1 MEPWYLHH
9 LFAERSAA
17 VLTRGAAM
25 VNVSIARRYARA
37 LLEVAVES
45 KNLEKT
51 TEQLTAFAQVL
62 QKNQDLADI
71 LLNPAF
77 TRPQRSAVVEALFKA
92 AGGLT
97 PEVANLMRLLVDRG
111 RLGYLPDIAR
121 VFLEM
126 ADMRAGVVRGK
137 ITSAVPL
144 PQESVQKLQAA
155 LEKITQRKVNLATS
169 VDPKVLG
176 GVSAQVGSVVY
187 DGTLRSQLDELKRTL
202 SQR

>member
-1 MEPWYLHH
+1 
-9 LFAERSAA
+9 
-17 VLTRGAAM
+17 M

-45 KNLEKT
+45 KTLEKT

-62 QKNQDLADI
+62 QKNQELADI

-77 TRPQRSAVVEALFKA
+77 TRPQRTAVVEALFKA

-97 PEVANLMRLLVDRG
+97 PEVSNLMRLLVDRG

-126 ADMRAGVVRGK
+126 ADKRAGVVRGK

-144 PQESVQKLQAA
+144 PAESVQSLQQA
-155 LEKITQRKVNLATS
+155 LEKITQRKVSLATH

>member
-1 MEPWYLHH
+1 
-9 LFAERSAA
+9 
-17 VLTRGAAM
+17 M

-37 LLEVAVES
+37 LLEVAVEA
-45 KNLEKT
+45 KTLEKT
-51 TEQLTAFAQVL
+51 TEQLTSFAQVL

-71 LLNPAF
+71 LLSPAF

-97 PEVANLMRLLVDRG
+97 AEVSNLMRLLVDRG

-126 ADMRAGVVRGK
+126 ADQRVGVVRGK

-144 PQESVQKLQAA
+144 PPESVQNLQQA
-155 LEKITQRKVNLATS
+155 LEKITQRKVNLATN
-169 VDPKVLG
+169 VDPRVLG

>member
-1 MEPWYLHH
+1 
-9 LFAERSAA
+9 
-17 VLTRGAAM
+17 M

-37 LLEVAVES
+37 LLEVALES
-45 KNLEKT
+45 KSLEKT
-51 TEQLTAFAQVL
+51 TDQLTSFAQVL
-62 QKNQDLADI
+62 QKNQDLSDI

-121 VFLEM
+121 VFLDM
-126 ADMRAGVVRGK
+126 ADQRVGLVRGK
-137 ITSAVPL
+137 ITSAVKL
-144 PQESVQKLQAA
+144 PPESVQKLQQA
-155 LEKITQRKVNLATS
+155 LEKITQRRVTLEEK
-169 VDPKVLG
+169 VDPRVLG

>member
-1 MEPWYLHH
+1 
-9 LFAERSAA
+9 
-17 VLTRGAAM
+17 M

-45 KNLEKT
+45 KTLEAT
-51 TEQLTAFAQVL
+51 TDQLTAFAQVL
-62 QKNQDLADI
+62 QKNEDLADI

-77 TRPQRSAVVEALFKA
+77 TRPQRTAVVEALFRA

-97 PEVANLMRLLVDRG
+97 PAVGNLLRLLVDRG

-121 VFLEM
+121 VFLDM
-126 ADMRAGVVRGK
+126 ADQRAGVVRGK
-137 ITSAVPL
+137 VTSAVPL
-144 PQESVQKLQAA
+144 PQESMQKLQQA
-155 LEKITQRKVNLATS
+155 LEKLTQKKVQLQAK
-169 VDPKVLG
+169 VDPRVLG

-202 SQR
+202 SQQ

>member
-1 MEPWYLHH
+1 
-9 LFAERSAA
+9 
-17 VLTRGAAM
+17 M

-45 KNLEKT
+45 KTLEAT
-51 TEQLTAFAQVL
+51 TEQLTSFAQVL
-62 QKNQDLADI
+62 QKNEDLADI

-77 TRPQRSAVVEALFKA
+77 TRPQRTAVVEALFRA

-97 PEVANLMRLLVDRG
+97 PAVGNLLRLLVDRG

-121 VFLEM
+121 VFLDM
-126 ADMRAGVVRGK
+126 ADQRAGVVRGK
-137 ITSAVPL
+137 VTSAVPL
-144 PQESVQKLQAA
+144 PQESVQKLQQA
-155 LEKITQRKVNLATS
+155 LEKLTQKKVQLQAK
-169 VDPKVLG
+169 VDPRVLG

-202 SQR
+202 SQQ

>member
-1 MEPWYLHH
+1 
-9 LFAERSAA
+9 
-17 VLTRGAAM
+17 M

-37 LLEVAVES
+37 LLEIAVET
-45 KNLEKT
+45 KALEAT
-51 TEQLTAFAQVL
+51 TSQLTSFAGVL
-62 QKNQDLADI
+62 QKNHELSDI

-77 TRPQRSAVVEALFKA
+77 TRPQRTAVVEALFKA

-97 PEVANLMRLLVDRG
+97 PAVSNLVRLLVDRG

-121 VFLEM
+121 VFLDM
-126 ADMRAGVVRGK
+126 ADQRAGVVRGK

-144 PQESVQKLQAA
+144 PQESLEKLRRA
-155 LEKITQRKVNLATS
+155 LEGLTQRKVELQPR

-176 GVSAQVGSVVY
+176 GVAAQVGSVVY

-202 SQR
+202 GQH

>member
-1 MEPWYLHH
+1 
-9 LFAERSAA
+9 
-17 VLTRGAAM
+17 M

-51 TEQLTAFAQVL
+51 TEQLTSFAQVL

-121 VFLEM
+121 VFLDM
-126 ADMRAGVVRGK
+126 ADQRVGVIRGK
-137 ITSAVPL
+137 ITSAVAL
-144 PQESVQKLQAA
+144 PQESVQNLQQA
-155 LEKITQRKVNLATS
+155 LEKLTQRKVNLATT

>member
-1 MEPWYLHH
+1 
-9 LFAERSAA
+9 
-17 VLTRGAAM
+17 M

-37 LLEVAVES
+37 LLEVAVEAKS
-45 KNLEKT
+45 LEQT
-51 TEQLTAFAQVL
+51 TEQLTSFAQVL

-121 VFLEM
+121 VFLDM
-126 ADMRAGVVRGK
+126 ADQRVGLVRGK
-137 ITSAVPL
+137 ITSAVRL
-144 PQESVQKLQAA
+144 PPESVQKLQQA
-155 LEKITQRKVNLATS
+155 LERITQRKVTLEEK

-176 GVSAQVGSVVY
+176 GVAAQVGSVVY

>member
-1 MEPWYLHH
+1 
-9 LFAERSAA
+9 
-17 VLTRGAAM
+17 M

-45 KNLEKT
+45 KTLEAT
-51 TEQLTAFAQVL
+51 TEQLTSFAQVL
-62 QKNQDLADI
+62 QKNEDLADI

-77 TRPQRSAVVEALFKA
+77 TRPQRTAVVEALFRA

-97 PEVANLMRLLVDRG
+97 PAVGNLLRLLVDRG

-121 VFLEM
+121 VFLDM
-126 ADMRAGVVRGK
+126 ADQRAGVVRGK
-137 ITSAVPL
+137 VTSAVPL
-144 PQESVQKLQAA
+144 PQESMQKLQQA
-155 LEKITQRKVNLATS
+155 LEKLTQKKVQLQAR
-169 VDPKVLG
+169 VDPRVLG

-202 SQR
+202 SQQ

>member
-1 MEPWYLHH
+1 
-9 LFAERSAA
+9 
-17 VLTRGAAM
+17 M

-45 KNLEKT
+45 KTLEKT
-51 TEQLTAFAQVL
+51 TDQLISFAQVL

-97 PEVANLMRLLVDRG
+97 PEVANLVRLLVDRG

-121 VFLEM
+121 VFLDM
-126 ADMRAGVVRGK
+126 ADQRVGLVRGK
-137 ITSAVPL
+137 ITSAVRL
-144 PQESVQKLQAA
+144 PPESIQKLQQA
-155 LEKITQRKVNLATS
+155 LEKITQRKVTLEEK
-169 VDPKVLG
+169 VDPRVLG
-176 GVSAQVGSVVY
+176 GVAAQVGSVVY